1 LLRRQTAS
9 SICPEP
15 GFRRELFQ
23 AELFMSSLKRV
34 VLDVLKPHLP
44 NALDFANAIADR
56 NSGCRVTVTVT
67 AVDEKTESTVVAVE
81 GENIP
86 FEDISATIISLGASV
101 HSIDEVEVSSS
112 GI

>member
-1 LLRRQTAS
+1 
-9 SICPEP
+9 
-15 GFRRELFQ
+15 
-23 AELFMSSLKRV
+23 MSSLKRV

-86 FEDISATIISLGASV
+86 FEDINATIISLGASV